1 MAITNELI
9 QLMGGRIEVTSEKG
23 VGSTF
28 TIFLNL
34 EIQKNEEELKV
45 NDTIQN
51 IELRNVKILLV
62 EDNELNR
69 LVATNSLNYYH
80 ALVTE
85 AINGKEA
92 VEILKS
98 QRFDLILMDLQM
110 PEMDGLEA
118 TRIIRNELKIT
129 TPMIALTA
137 NALKNE
143 IEKCMEVG
151 MNDYVTKPFEEKHF
165 LQVVTKNC
173 NLKMITKKSQPMDI
187 EIKDIKKQ
195 YDLVKII
202 ELSHGND
209 SFVQKMSDLFCT
221 NMKESVNELK
231 HGFQAND
238 YPKIKSV
245 AHRMKP
251 MIDNMCIHSLTQDI
265 RDLESINIDTLD
277 TLSIASQLDK
287 LEKIIM
293 EVITDLSSKK
303 N

>member
-1 MAITNELI
+1 
-9 QLMGGRIEVTSEKG
+9 
-23 VGSTF
+23 
-28 TIFLNL
+28 
-34 EIQKNEEELKV
+34 
-45 NDTIQN
+45 
-51 IELRNVKILLV
+51 
-62 EDNELNR
+62 
-69 LVATNSLNYYH
+69 
-80 ALVTE
+80 
-85 AINGKEA
+85 
-92 VEILKS
+92 
-98 QRFDLILMDLQM
+98 MDLQM

-238 YPKIKSV
+238 YTKIKSV

-265 RDLESINIDTLD
+265 RDLESINIDTPD